1 MDRDAM
7 NLRAL
12 GPGRLTNKV
21 FPDGSDR
28 SGHQGALTDPAM
40 RKDEPGFIPPAYRHG
55 TMGDEG
61 TRSDGTMLGLAQ
73 TATTPSQSEAASF
86 SAHTATGTDA
96 KASLAE
102 AAYHGVQQALGS
114 GSSSSLQS
122 SQPPPQRHP
131 SRRKTSQPQAGY
143 DYLLRPKSPTDQRRL
158 RAPGPPVDTPME
170 FRKNPGAI
178 PTEIFGMSDDQ
189 SVQNSVI
196 TMDWALQEQ
205 SEQLKSSSRRS
216 RRAFEQP
223 AATLGLLQE
232 AEGGADDG
240 GDDNSF
246 EKLLTPVPA
255 TTPAVPTATTTTAKN
270 KVIPKQKKDK
280 KKTSNSQNKRK
291 EMMAVAAAAKAVK
304 VPGSSLEDDEDF
316 GQKMAFR
323 PRGFPS
329 DIPLTVGGATKQ
341 TPEKNAMVAAA
352 VGAAT
357 YPEMDKPMSPSIP
370 PDSFDF
376 SVDDTPVPYLKDPP
390 AAGMPNNLARMS
402 REASAS
408 RFRGSPVLNSSSG
421 SSSASDMDNGE
432 NVRTPN
438 TKIAAFEDSKPAYKP
453 RPSPQLDDEEVHQR
467 GRRPRNMS
475 RGRGRSGSVPRESD
489 MSNQRGNN
497 ALSGTRQNGLE
508 SSIRHMSVAE
518 DDPILTGRR
527 GSNDHRADMYSSVEE
542 DKSEPHGMASSTSP
556 TGVASFDE
564 QNPGHAKEG
573 KDTDGV
579 TMDPP
584 LSSFP
589 VVSAASEQARDS
601 NHVAQEATAVEN
613 EDDDIDLGINL
624 DGMLSLSSKGT
635 KDKNTDKNKKDKA
648 DKKKKDKN
656 KKPKKGLAKL
666 SDERDET
673 LLHSRNKTPASPN
686 KAESTPRRRKRGASV
701 SSEKSTRG
709 PVAGIRKGISRRLG
723 LKKKDNEKKDP
734 SSDDDR
740 TETNAG
746 NDEPE
751 EEEQQQ

>member
-1 MDRDAM
+1 
-7 NLRAL
+7 
-12 GPGRLTNKV
+12 
-21 FPDGSDR
+21 
-28 SGHQGALTDPAM
+28 
-40 RKDEPGFIPPAYRHG
+40 
-55 TMGDEG
+55 
-61 TRSDGTMLGLAQ
+61 
-73 TATTPSQSEAASF
+73 
-86 SAHTATGTDA
+86 
-96 KASLAE
+96 
-102 AAYHGVQQALGS
+102 
-114 GSSSSLQS
+114 
-122 SQPPPQRHP
+122 
-131 SRRKTSQPQAGY
+131 
-143 DYLLRPKSPTDQRRL
+143 
-158 RAPGPPVDTPME
+158 
-170 FRKNPGAI
+170 
-178 PTEIFGMSDDQ
+178 
-189 SVQNSVI
+189 
-196 TMDWALQEQ
+196 
-205 SEQLKSSSRRS
+205 
-216 RRAFEQP
+216 
-223 AATLGLLQE
+223 
-232 AEGGADDG
+232 
-240 GDDNSF
+240 
-246 EKLLTPVPA
+246 
-255 TTPAVPTATTTTAKN
+255 
-270 KVIPKQKKDK
+270 
-280 KKTSNSQNKRK
+280 
-291 EMMAVAAAAKAVK
+291 MAVAAAAKAVK

-489 MSNQRGNN
+489 MGNQRGNHG
-497 ALSGTRQNGLE
+497 LSGARQNGLE

-527 GSNDHRADMYSSVEE
+527 GSNDHRADMYSSAEE

-648 DKKKKDKN
+648 DKKKKDKS

-673 LLHSRNKTPASPN
+673 LTHSRNKTPASPN
-686 KAESTPRRRKRGASV
+686 KAESTPRRRKRGTSV

-751 EEEQQQ
+751 EEQQQQQQSPARTQEPTQPQPQQEFDSRDYSRRIDEREREREQALALRQGLIAQVQDIFPNAPEAHIDALLEQGYDVPTITTMLLSAGDSPFDLPTENDDDNDSLVRQRPTNHSNNNSNNDNDTPTQSNGSSHGSNPDEEDEEGEEEERELDERMEAAYKQNKAMTPFAQLGPIMSEERVQLVLDIFPDADVDRAVDLFNKGHDLNTVVQIFAIESTEIGETDATTAATAAVV